1 MPGAIVGSAIIG
13 GVSSIIGGRK
23 AAKGAKEGAEI
34 GAAASDRAT
43 EAQLEMFYTGRED
56 LMPFI
61 QGGQRAFE
69 ELFGTTTY
77 GLPEPDRAD
86 FKVGPAASGGLFGRV
101 ASRAVLAGAVDPT
114 PGFYQTQAEADA
126 AFEAANEKYQASATT
141 TGGLVQQGPGEFV
154 PEDQPGYKFGFEEFI
169 RKPQGQAAAAS
180 GQRLGGQ
187 TLRDLT
193 KYASDY
199 ASTGYDNFLNRY
211 YASLDPYFK
220 GAGIG
225 QASAAGSAA
234 AGVQTGRG
242 VAQSIQAGGAYGAQ
256 GAIGQANA
264 YNQGLA
270 GVAGAGQNALQ
281 SYMDMKILDKIGV
294 GGTNF
299 LN

>member
-1 MPGAIVGSAIIG
+1 
-13 GVSSIIGGRK
+13 
-23 AAKGAKEGAEI
+23 
-34 GAAASDRAT
+34 
-43 EAQLEMFYTGRED
+43 
-56 LMPFI
+56 
-61 QGGQRAFE
+61 
-69 ELFGTTTY
+69 
-77 GLPEPDRAD
+77 
-86 FKVGPAASGGLFGRV
+86 VGPAATGGRAGEF
-101 ASRAVLAGAVDPT
+101 ASRAVSAGGVDPI

-126 AFEAANEKYQASATT
+126 AFDAAYEKYTASGTT

-193 KYASDY
+193 RYASDY

-225 QASAAGSAA
+225 QASAAGAA
-234 AGVQTGRG
+234 NAAVTTGGG
-242 VAQSIQAGGAYGAQ
+242 VARNILTSGAYGAE
-256 GAIGQANA
+256 GAIGEANA
-264 YNQGLA
+264 FNQGLA